1 VADQLDN
8 HPQGTEDGR
17 IVNTDH
23 NAPITLRTLAEQ
35 LGLHVSTVSRVLHAK
50 PDEQLRA
57 ASEATVARIRTLADE
72 LGYRP
77 NPHATSLRTRR
88 SNLVGVLVPR
98 LSDIVLATIYEGI
111 EESAAEHGL
120 STFVTNTRDI
130 PAAQRAR
137 TEMVLARRVDGMI
150 FGDAYVDGRFLD
162 EVAARG
168 VPFVLVSRRAGRHV
182 SVTCDDYLGGRLVAE
197 HLLERGHRSVAVIAG
212 EPYASTGLDRTAGFV
227 DTYREAGLR
236 IPPEAILHSRFDASG
251 GRLAAEALLGADA
264 PTGAGRRPTAIFAVN
279 DFAAIGALGAAR
291 DLGLLAGTDLAV
303 VGFNDTP
310 LAAELPIALT
320 TVRSPMHEMGRRGME
335 LLVRLIRGDEVAAER
350 LRPELM
356 VRASS
361 GANVSHPT
369 PAAGG

>member
-1 VADQLDN
+1 VE
-8 HPQGTEDGR
+8 TE
-17 IVNTDH
+17 H
-23 NAPITLRTLAEQ
+23 NSPVTLRTLAER
-35 LGLHVSTVSRVLHAK
+35 LGLSVSTVSRVLHAK

-111 EESAAEHGL
+111 EEAASEHGL

-130 PAAQRAR
+130 PAVQRAR

-168 VPFVLVSRRAGRHV
+168 VPFVLVSRRAGNHV
-182 SVTCDDYLGGRLVAE
+182 SATCDDYRGGQLAAE
-197 HLLERGHRSVAVIAG
+197 HLLEYGHRDVAVIAG
-212 EPYASTGLDRTAGFV
+212 EPYASTGIDRTAGFV
-227 DTYREAGLR
+227 DTFLQAGLEIPAER
-236 IPPEAILHSRFDASG
+236 IRHSRFDARG
-251 GRLAAEALLGADA
+251 GREAAEALLGAN
-264 PTGAGRRPTAIFAVN
+264 RPPSAIFAVN

-291 DLGLLAGTDLAV
+291 DRGLQVPGELALIGY
-303 VGFNDTP
+303 NDTP
-310 LAAELPIALT
+310 LAGELPIALT
-320 TVRSPMHEMGRRGME
+320 TIRSPMHQMGRRGLA
-335 LLVRLIRGDEVAAER
+335 LLTQLIRGEEATTER
-350 LRPELM
+350 LPPELI
-356 VRASS
+356 VRAST
-361 GANVSHPT
+361 APLT
-369 PAAGG
+369 IAAGQQPS

>member
-1 VADQLDN
+1 MDTQPV
-8 HPQGTEDGR
+8 
-17 IVNTDH
+17 
-23 NAPITLRTLAEQ
+23 TLRTLAER

-72 LGYRP
+72 LGYQP

-182 SVTCDDYLGGRLVAE
+182 SVTCDDYHGGRLAAE

-212 EPYASTGLDRTAGFV
+212 EPYASTGIDRTAGFV

-236 IPPEAILHSRFDASG
+236 IPPERILHSPFDARG
-251 GRLAAEALLGADA
+251 GRLAAEKLLSRDA
-264 PTGAGRRPTAIFAVN
+264 PGGRPPTAIFAVN

-320 TVRSPMHEMGRRGME
+320 TIRSPMHEMGRRGME
-335 LLVRLIRGDEVAAER
+335 LLVKLIRGDEVAAER

-361 GANVSHPT
+361 GADLPQRR
-369 PAAGG
+369 PAAGS